1 MRRAVAICG
10 VLLVAGAA
18 TGWLAVN
25 RDRPVTAAPAST
37 LPPTWHQGPIRSYG
51 SIPEPLPPSR
61 PPRALD
67 QVREALA
74 TAYYR
79 HVSPRLLVRPTISSI
94 LDGLGDPHTEYLSPT
109 SYAMIQERLSR
120 QYHGVGL
127 TVSPAED
134 GLIVTSS
141 LTGPAREAGIKPGDV
156 IISID
161 GRQAATLEFD
171 RAVSLIGG
179 EAGTTVSLTV
189 RRPGEDGP
197 IEFRVVRERLS
208 KAAVRSR
215 LIPTSGRNIGY
226 IRLLSFSENADEH
239 VRDATAELV
248 SAGADALVVDL
259 RGNPGGLLAQA
270 IQVASVYLDSGV
282 VCSTE
287 GVNQEARI
295 YSVGS
300 DPVETELPIAVLVDD
315 GTASAAEIA
324 AAALRDNK
332 RAVIV
337 GSKTYGKATVQS
349 FFPLSNGGALRLT
362 TATYLTPAGKSIGGR
377 GIKPKV
383 KAVDNPR
390 TRRDEALLAAERF
403 LVQRFRDD

>member
-18 TGWLAVN
+18 AGWLAVN
-25 RDRPVTAAPAST
+25 RDVSVAVAPAVT
-37 LPPTWHQGPIRSYG
+37 LPSTWHQGPIRSYG
-51 SIPEPLPPSR
+51 SIPAPLLPASPPA
-61 PPRALD
+61 ALD

-94 LDGLGDPHTEYLSPT
+94 LEELGDPHTEYLSPA
-109 SYAMIQERLSR
+109 SYAALQDRLSR

-141 LTGPAREAGIKPGDV
+141 LQGPAREAGIKPGDV
-156 IISID
+156 IVSID
-161 GRQAATLEFD
+161 GRQAAALEFD
-171 RAVSLIGG
+171 RAVSMIGG
-179 EAGTTVSLTV
+179 EAGTIVSLTV
-189 RRPGEDGP
+189 RRPGEKGP
-197 IEFRVVRERLS
+197 LEFQLVRER
-208 KAAVRSR
+208 VTQVVVESR
-215 LIPTSGRNIGY
+215 VIPTSGRNIGY
-226 IRLLSFSENADEH
+226 IRLLSFAENADEH
-239 VRDATAELV
+239 VRSATAELV
-248 SAGADALVVDL
+248 AAGADALVLDL

-270 IQVASVYLDSGV
+270 IQVASVYLESGI

-287 GVNQEARI
+287 GVNQEARV
-295 YSVGS
+295 YTVGG
-300 DPVETELPIAVLVDD
+300 DPVETELPLAVLVDD

-337 GSKTYGKATVQS
+337 GAKTYGKATVQS
-349 FFPLSNGGALRLT
+349 FFPLSNGAALRLT
-362 TATYLTPAGKSIGGR
+362 TAAYLTPSGKSIGGR

-390 TRRDEALLAAERF
+390 TRRDGALLAAERF
-403 LVQRFRDD
+403 LLQRSRDD

>member
-18 TGWLAVN
+18 AGWLAVN
-25 RDRPVTAAPAST
+25 RDRPVTAAPAVT

-51 SIPEPLPPSR
+51 PIPAPSPPA
-61 PPRALD
+61 RAPGALE

-94 LDGLGDPHTEYLSPT
+94 LDGLADPQTEYLSPA
-109 SYAMIQERLSR
+109 SYAALQDRLSR

-141 LTGPAREAGIKPGDV
+141 LAGPAREAGIRPGDV

-161 GRQAATLEFD
+161 GRQAAALEFD

-179 EAGTTVSLTV
+179 EAGSMVSLTV

-197 IEFRVVRERLS
+197 LEFQLVRERL
-208 KAAVRSR
+208 AHGVVESR
-215 LIPTSGRNIGY
+215 TIATSGRKIGY
-226 IRLLSFSENADEH
+226 IRLLAFSENADEH
-239 VRDATAELV
+239 VRDATADLV
-248 SAGADALVVDL
+248 AGGADALVLDL

-270 IQVASVYLDSGV
+270 IQVASVYLDSGI

-287 GVNQEARI
+287 SVNQEARV
-295 YSVGS
+295 YTVGG
-300 DPVETELPIAVLVDD
+300 DPVETELPLAVLVDD

-337 GSKTYGKATVQS
+337 GSQTYGKATVQS
-349 FFPLSNGGALRLT
+349 FFPLSNGAALRLT
-362 TATYLTPAGKSIGGR
+362 TAAYRTPAGKSIGGR

-390 TRRDEALLAAERF
+390 TRKDEALLAAETF
-403 LVQRFRDD
+403 LLQRSRDD

>member
-18 TGWLAVN
+18 AGWLAAD
-25 RDRPVTAAPAST
+25 RDRSVSGAPELT
-37 LPPTWHQGPIRSYG
+37 LPAIWHQGPIRSYG
-51 SIPEPLPPSR
+51 PIPAPAAPVQVPH
-61 PPRALD
+61 ALD

-79 HVSPRLLVRPTISSI
+79 HVSPRLLSRPTIASI
-94 LDGLGDPHTEYLSPT
+94 LDGLADPHTEYLSPT
-109 SYAMIQERLSR
+109 GYATLQDRLSR
-120 QYHGVGL
+120 QYYGVGL

-134 GLIVTSS
+134 GLMVTSS
-141 LTGPAREAGIKPGDV
+141 LNGPARAAGIKPGDV

-161 GRQAATLEFD
+161 GRQAAALEFD

-179 EAGTTVSLTV
+179 EAGTIVSLTV
-189 RRPGEDGP
+189 RRPGENGP
-197 IEFRVVRERLS
+197 IEFRIVRERVT

-215 LIPTSGRNIGY
+215 LISTSGRQIGY
-226 IRLLSFSENADEH
+226 IRLLSFSENADGH
-239 VRDATAELV
+239 VRDATSALV
-248 SAGADALVVDL
+248 ARGADALVLDV

-270 IQVASVYLDSGV
+270 IQVTSVYLESGV

-287 GVNQEARI
+287 GVNQEAR
-295 YSVGS
+295 VFTAGG
-300 DPVETELPIAVLVDD
+300 DPVETELPLVVLVDD
-315 GTASAAEIA
+315 GTASAAEIT

-332 RAVIV
+332 RAVLV
-337 GSKTYGKATVQS
+337 GAKTYGKATVQS
-349 FFPLSNGGALRLT
+349 IFPLSNGAALRLT
-362 TATYLTPAGKSIGGR
+362 TAAYLTPAGKSIGGR

-390 TRRDEALLAAERF
+390 TRKDEALIAAERF
-403 LVQRFRDD
+403 LLQRFRDD